1 MKKLRGGRKMSVE
14 NGNDFVNMMLD
25 IFEKAN
31 VKDKKL
37 SNKDM
42 LVSIIST
49 SIIIWV
55 GKH

>member
-1 MKKLRGGRKMSVE
+1 MSVE
-14 NGNDFVNMMLD
+14 NGNDFVNLMLD